1 MEEKGTKMIEDKKKK
16 TTTLLSLDTSTK
28 DTGCAIYENGEYT
41 YSEFIDVSKIKDSEE
56 RMREMIYRLY
66 SIIDLINPSIIV
78 AELTSVMRNPDTQRK
93 LTMVLGAIMGKCIEE
108 GIAFY
113 TYRPTEWRSLVK
125 DKNEKLPRKREE
137 LKQWAI
143 DRCNAMVYKVTDDNQ
158 AEAILIGLAYVK
170 QWSVES
176 EE

>member
-1 MEEKGTKMIEDKKKK
+1 MIEVKESKKK

-28 DTGCAIYENGEYT
+28 DTGCAIFENGK
-41 YSEFIDVSKIKDSEE
+41 YSYSGFIDESKIKDSEE
-56 RMREMIYRLY
+56 RIIEMIRSLY
-66 SIIDLINPSIIV
+66 ALFDEIRPDIIV
-78 AELTSVMRNPDTQRK
+78 AELTVVSRNPDTQRK
-93 LTMVLGAIMGKCIEE
+93 LTMLLGAIMGKCITD
-108 GIAFY
+108 GIVFY

-143 DRCNAMVYKVTDDNQ
+143 DRCHKIGYEDVIDDNQ
-158 AEAILIGLAYVK
+158 AEAILIGTAYIN
-170 QWSVES
+170 QWTVES